1 MILLIVALITRFP
14 ARAFDDTKDKNPLL
28 ALVLSLPILF
38 VTYYYVLGIEKVYYL
53 LVRHKDGFDRL
64 LLAFFLVF
72 NVMLS
77 YWIAYALIPLKK
89 EVSRK
94 KLIRTFVLFAS
105 LFFLYVLYLPVDS
118 FVGNIDNF
126 DFSCKEFI
134 WYYVAFFISV
144 TVITSLAFLKLGKKI
159 QGYVYRSVLALLIA
173 SFVQYMFMN
182 KKLPYLDMTSE
193 GSHWGIVT
201 HLINISVWIAIFVL
215 VFLMPKFLK
224 KKFAKVST
232 VISGLIFAFHLVS
245 LIIVLIMAPAK
256 VYGEKIKY
264 YYDGSEQYQLSTKEN
279 VVVVVLDAY
288 DNSDLM
294 AHYNEDPS
302 MFSSLKDFT
311 MYTNT
316 VSRFDSTVTSVNQ
329 FAGGCEFN
337 TEYSIKD
344 WLDHGWNSDNTVN
357 FYKAMHDNGYK
368 CNAYNFELPYLEYA
382 YGKFDNIKS
391 YDKPRE
397 LKVVQFRVNAFLDDF
412 EKLAIYKC
420 IPYFGKTLLASTF
433 DETTFHFYAWYDES
447 TTMNYYN
454 NEFLE
459 NLDYTLTDDKVFLYN
474 HLYGVHEPCDYEVED
489 ARCFEIMDEV
499 IKELKDKGVYDNST
513 VIFMSDHGKH
523 RSGDETTGSSPIFM
537 IKRTGETGDEI
548 SFNAAPISLD
558 DFMGTVALC
567 AGLDDPSQYGTS
579 IYDFDEDSERTRI
592 VYEKWYVPNLPAV
605 FSAGHLS
612 YMSKFNAFVKF
623 EVKSN
628 VSDIKGIDPL
638 KDKEGLEIL
647 PMKEYFG

>member
-28 ALVLSLPILF
+28 ALALTLPFLF

-89 EVSRK
+89 EISRK

-264 YYDGSEQYQLSTKEN
+264 YYDGSEQYQLSNKEN

-329 FAGGCEFN
+329 FAGGCEFD

-420 IPYFGKTLLASTF
+420 IPYFGKTLLATTF

-489 ARCFEIMDEV
+489 ARCFEIIDEV

-523 RSGDETTGSSPIFM
+523 RSGDETIGSSPIFM

-592 VYEKWYVPNLPAV
+592 VYEKWYVPDLPAV